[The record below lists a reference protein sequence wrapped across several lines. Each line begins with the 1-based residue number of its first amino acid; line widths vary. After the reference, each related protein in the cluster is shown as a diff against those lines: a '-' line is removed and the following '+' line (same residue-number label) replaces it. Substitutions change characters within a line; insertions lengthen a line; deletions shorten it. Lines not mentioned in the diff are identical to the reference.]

1 MVTQTISKSASQPSE
16 QGQRDNKYI
25 KLRIEKMINH
35 PFKKKKNFFHVQ
47 EMPNIIYKRTPKTS
61 EDITKA

>member
-1 MVTQTISKSASQPSE
+1 
-16 QGQRDNKYI
+16 
-25 KLRIEKMINH
+25 MINH